1 MRAGM
6 EMAMI
11 RSFVYGVLN
20 TNAYLVWQGADAV
33 LVDPPDD
40 TVEVEKVMA
49 GNGLTLRA
57 LLCTH
62 LHFDHVTG
70 CAAWQK
76 KTDLP
81 VFAGQQDIG
90 NREVLCDG
98 AKNFDLTISDFRV
111 QPLQPGMVSFGA
123 LNVTVISVPGHSP
136 GSLCYYFPSQKILL
150 SGDTLFH
157 HQIGFTDIMP
167 LQSDEALR
175 AAIADRLLTLP
186 DDTKVYPGHREP
198 TTIGEENAW
207 GTLYR
212 SSN

>member
-1 MRAGM
+1 
-6 EMAMI
+6 MI

-20 TNAYLVWQGADAV
+20 TNAYLVWQDADAV

-40 TVEVEKVMA
+40 TAEVEKVMA
-49 GNGLTLRA
+49 ENGLTLKA

-76 KTDLP
+76 KTGLP
-81 VFAGQQDIG
+81 VLAGQQDID
-90 NREVLCDG
+90 NRKVLCDG
-98 AKNFDLTISDFRV
+98 AKNFDLTISDFTV
-111 QPLQPGMVSFGA
+111 QTLQPGMVSFGA

-175 AAIADRLLTLP
+175 AAISDRLLTLP
-186 DDTKVYPGHREP
+186 DDTKVYPCG
-198 TTIGEENAW
+198 A
-207 GTLYR
+207 
-212 SSN
+212 

>member
-1 MRAGM
+1 
-6 EMAMI
+6 
-11 RSFVYGVLN
+11 
-20 TNAYLVWQGADAV
+20 
-33 LVDPPDD
+33 
-40 TVEVEKVMA
+40 MA
-49 GNGLTLRA
+49 GNGLTLSA

-70 CAAWQK
+70 CATWQK
-76 KTDLP
+76 KTGLP
-81 VFAGQQDIG
+81 VFAGQQNID

-98 AKNFDLTISDFRV
+98 AKNFDQTISDFKV

-175 AAIADRLLTLP
+175 AVIADRLLTLP

>member
-1 MRAGM
+1 MRSGM

-11 RSFVYGVLN
+11 HSFVYGVLN
-20 TNAYLVWQGADAV
+20 TNAYLVWQDADAV

-40 TVEVEKVMA
+40 TAEVEKVMTE
-49 GNGLTLRA
+49 NGLVLRA

-70 CAAWQK
+70 CAAWQE

-81 VFAGQQDIG
+81 VLAGQQDID

-186 DDTKVYPGHREP
+186 GDTKVYPGHRES
-198 TTIGEENAW
+198 TTIGEENVW

>member
-1 MRAGM
+1 MRSGG

-20 TNAYLVWQGADAV
+20 TNAYLVWQDADAV

-40 TVEVEKVMA
+40 TAEGEKVMTE
-49 GNGLTLRA
+49 NGLTLKA

-76 KTDLP
+76 KTGLP
-81 VFAGQQDIG
+81 VLAGQQDID

-98 AKNFDLTISDFRV
+98 AKNFNLTISDFKV
-111 QPLQPGMVSFGA
+111 QPLQSGMVSFGS

-186 DDTKVYPGHREP
+186 DDTKVYPGHRES

>member
-40 TVEVEKVMA
+40 TAEVEKAMTE
-49 GNGLTLRA
+49 NGLTLRA

-70 CAAWQK
+70 CAAWQE
-76 KTDLP
+76 KTGLP
-81 VFAGQQDIG
+81 VLAGQQDID

-186 DDTKVYPGHREP
+186 DDTKVYPGHRES